1 MSQQAPERKSL
12 WARSLYWTISVLVLA
27 IFYRAYVQNILFITL
42 GIGRQIQPLEV
53 FPWRCTRQY
62 HPLLEGCEDMWL
74 DHHDRKLYAACS
86 TVESRQGWN
95 PSGNKYNLSARTFTD
110 HITVLDIDDVDSDG
124 LSIPRQLKIGGYE
137 DGLDLHG
144 FDVRHIG
151 FTVRFWL
158 INHKPAI
165 DSTGDVLDPWT
176 YGANST
182 VEIFDLNKKTDTLE
196 YVRTIYS
203 DAIISPNNLAVDA
216 DGVGFV
222 ITNDHKGKTGRFRD
236 LEMLYGTGSLTYCR
250 SDTGKCNIAAREGFR
265 FPNGI
270 AKGKDGLYYV
280 SHSVTGLVTIHK
292 LENEQLKQ
300 VDTIWMGYPV
310 DNLSFDE
317 DGSLI
322 AAAIPDS
329 FAFMKSA
336 DHPHDFVAPATVLA
350 SPIKGVGG
358 EWEVLKI
365 VEDSLGEK
373 LPTSTVAVQDTQ
385 SRRLFLGGGFA
396 PFISICEKLK

>member
-1 MSQQAPERKSL
+1 MSQQAQRRSL
-12 WARSLYWTISVLVLA
+12 WARSLYWTISILA
-27 IFYRAYVQNILFITL
+27 LSMFYRAYVQNILFITL
-42 GIGRQIQPLEV
+42 GVGRQIQPLED
-53 FPWRCTRQY
+53 FPWTCTRQY
-62 HPLLEGCEDMWL
+62 HPLLEACEDMWL

-86 TVESRQGWN
+86 TIESRQGWS
-95 PSGNKYNLSARTFTD
+95 PGGNKYNVSARTLTD

-124 LSIPRQLKIGGYE
+124 LSVPRQLKIGGFE
-137 DGLDLHG
+137 DTLDLHG

-151 FTVRFWL
+151 STVRFWL
-158 INHKPAI
+158 INHKPPI
-165 DSTGDVLDPWT
+165 DSITGDVLDPWT
-176 YGANST
+176 HGANST
-182 VEIFDLNKKTDTLE
+182 VEIFDLNKETDTLE

-203 DAIISPNNLAVDA
+203 GAIISPNNLAVDA

-270 AKGKDGLYYV
+270 ARGKDGLYYV
-280 SHSVTGLVTIHK
+280 SHSVTGLVTVHN
-292 LENEQLKQ
+292 LENDQLKQ
-300 VDTIWMGYPV
+300 VDTIAMGYPV

-317 DGSLI
+317 DGNLI

-329 FAFMKSA
+329 FAFVKSM
-336 DHPHDFVAPATVLA
+336 DHPHDFIAPATVLA
-350 SPIKGVGG
+350 SPVKGAHG
-358 EWEVLKI
+358 EWEVLKV

-373 LPTSTVAVQDTQ
+373 LPTSTVAVQDTR
-385 SRRLFLGGGFA
+385 SRRLFLGGVLA
-396 PFISICEKLK
+396 PFISICEKRE